1 MKQTDDATPKRREE
15 TERPD
20 EVFQL
25 LAFQRDEL
33 REGGS
38 EGKREKSYKIRSSQR
53 LGGRGRSV
61 RAADGRSTWHT
72 HGVDNTV
79 NVSRMSH
86 RKWRE
91 SKQQL
96 TSWPDLALPGCC
108 LVCLHILCDILL
120 TFTVYIRIH
129 ACIATLSSDLRP
141 TRAPCPFMP
150 RGNE

>member
-38 EGKREKSYKIRSSQR
+38 EGKREKSYKIKSSQC

-72 HGVDNTV
+72 HGVDNIQENTTNLRKSLLGFSV
-79 NVSRMSH
+79 LTNQARSRRSLELRLMS
-86 RKWRE
+86 
-91 SKQQL
+91 L
-96 TSWPDLALPGCC
+96 
-108 LVCLHILCDILL
+108 
-120 TFTVYIRIH
+120 
-129 ACIATLSSDLRP
+129 
-141 TRAPCPFMP
+141 
-150 RGNE
+150 